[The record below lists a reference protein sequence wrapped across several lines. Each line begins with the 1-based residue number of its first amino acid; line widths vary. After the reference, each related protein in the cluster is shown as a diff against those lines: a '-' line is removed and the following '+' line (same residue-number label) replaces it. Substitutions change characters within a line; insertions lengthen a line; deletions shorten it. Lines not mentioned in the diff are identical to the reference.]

1 MVMVLTRHD
10 YPSLVNLSG
19 CKKYNYNVLKVVNV
33 WNVWNV
39 LNGLNDLNT
48 VTSLNDQ
55 LRLSRADAGIQ
66 AWRLLLVPECQA

>member
-19 CKKYNYNVLKVVNV
+19 CKKYIYNDSHG
-33 WNVWNV
+33 W
-39 LNGLNDLNT
+39 NGLNG
-48 VTSLNDQ
+48 LNDQ

-66 AWRLLLVPECQA
+66 AWRLLLVFECQA